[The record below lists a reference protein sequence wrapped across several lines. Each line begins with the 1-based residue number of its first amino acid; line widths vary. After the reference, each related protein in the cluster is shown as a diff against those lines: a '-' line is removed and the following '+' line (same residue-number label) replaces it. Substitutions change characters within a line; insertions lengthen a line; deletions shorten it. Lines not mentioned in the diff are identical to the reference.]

1 MADVEKLRKVK
12 QCIDSLA
19 EGLNPFTGQP
29 LPEEDIVN
37 DVRVSR
43 SLFLASAFLQE
54 QMQGTT
60 AKKTG
65 KKQAFRLSLEEREQV
80 EFSSQPIPA
89 SELARRMNEAVGTQ
103 DCKKISY
110 RQITDWLVEV
120 GMLKLVENAVGTQ
133 RRRPT
138 DSGEKL
144 GISKR
149 IYQYSLDGTFI
160 REWKS
165 ISEAG
170 RALHI
175 SASNITMCAQ
185 NTRKQAGGF
194 CWKYNL
200 PEKEDKL

>member
-54 QMQGTT
+54 QMQGTP
-60 AKKTG
+60 AKKND
-65 KKQAFRLSLEEREQV
+65 KKQDFRLSLEERERV
-80 EFSSQPIPA
+80 EFSSRPIPA

-120 GMLKLVENAVGTQ
+120 GMLKLVENAAGTQ

-144 GISKR
+144 GISVDNR
-149 IYQYSLDGTFI
+149 VGQYGPYQVVLYSEDAQHFI
-160 REWKS
+160 VDNVDA
-165 ISEAG
+165 IMAF
-170 RALHI
+170 ALVKGKGEVQR
-175 SASNITMCAQ
+175 N
-185 NTRKQAGGF
+185 
-194 CWKYNL
+194 
-200 PEKEDKL
+200 P

>member
-12 QCIDSLA
+12 QYIDSLA

-43 SLFLASAFLQE
+43 SLFLASSFLQE
-54 QMQGTT
+54 QMQGTA

-65 KKQAFRLSLEEREQV
+65 KKQAFRLSLKERERV
-80 EFSSQPIPA
+80 EFSTQPIPA
-89 SELARRMNEAVGTQ
+89 SELARRMNDVVGTQ
-103 DCKKISY
+103 DCKKINY

-120 GMLKLVENAVGTQ
+120 GMLKLVENTAGTQ

-144 GISKR
+144 GISADNR
-149 IYQYSLDGTFI
+149 VGQYGPYQVVLYSEDAQRFI
-160 REWKS
+160 VDNVDA
-165 ISEAG
+165 IVAFM
-170 RALHI
+170 
-175 SASNITMCAQ
+175 AS
-185 NTRKQAGGF
+185 K
-194 CWKYNL
+194 
-200 PEKEDKL
+200 EKVTHC

>member
-29 LPEEDIVN
+29 LPEADIVN

-43 SLFLASAFLQE
+43 SLFLASAFLQD
-54 QMQGTT
+54 QIQVTMIQ
-60 AKKTG
+60 KTG
-65 KKQAFRLSLEEREQV
+65 KKQAFRLSLEERERV

-89 SELARRMNEAVGTQ
+89 SELARRMNDAVGTQ

-120 GMLKLVENAVGTQ
+120 GMLKLVENAVGSQ

-144 GISKR
+144 GISVDNR
-149 IYQYSLDGTFI
+149 VGQYGPYQVVLYSEDAQRFIVDNVDAIVAFVLDKG
-160 REWKS
+160 K
-165 ISEAG
+165 G
-170 RALHI
+170 
-175 SASNITMCAQ
+175 AQ
-185 NTRKQAGGF
+185 RN
-194 CWKYNL
+194 
-200 PEKEDKL
+200 P

>member
-19 EGLNPFTGQP
+19 EGLHPFTGQP

-133 RRRPT
+133 RRRPH
-138 DSGEKL
+138 
-144 GISKR
+144 R
-149 IYQYSLDGTFI
+149 
-160 REWKS
+160 
-165 ISEAG
+165 
-170 RALHI
+170 
-175 SASNITMCAQ
+175 
-185 NTRKQAGGF
+185 
-194 CWKYNL
+194 
-200 PEKEDKL
+200 

>member
-1 MADVEKLRKVK
+1 MADIEKLRKVK

-29 LPEEDIVN
+29 LPEGDIVN

-43 SLFLASAFLQE
+43 SLFLASAFLLE

-60 AKKTG
+60 GKKTG

-89 SELARRMNEAVGTQ
+89 SELARRMNDAVGAQ

-120 GMLKLVENAVGTQ
+120 GMLKLVENTTGTQ

-144 GISKR
+144 GISVDNR
-149 IYQYSLDGTFI
+149 VGQYGPYQVVLYSEDVQHFIVDNVDAIVAFTASKEKGTQ
-160 REWKS
+160 R
-165 ISEAG
+165 
-170 RALHI
+170 
-175 SASNITMCAQ
+175 N
-185 NTRKQAGGF
+185 
-194 CWKYNL
+194 
-200 PEKEDKL
+200 P